1 VQPVDTES
9 THIDGRT
16 VRFQNRRPD
25 LLDGAAEY
33 VLDNG
38 LAELSLRRV
47 AEALGVT
54 HATLLRHFSSKDELV
69 LAVIEQIRSDFV
81 RQLSGEI
88 EHAPGGS
95 VAALAKT
102 VWARLC
108 QPLEQ
113 RQFRLLFELVSRRY
127 AGDSAFV
134 ESMIRSWVELIA
146 DRILGAGDRS
156 GPEAAALATLMLA
169 LFRGLQLDLMLTG
182 DRERV
187 EAALDASLIVF
198 ERH

>member
-1 VQPVDTES
+1 MDTES
-9 THIDGRT
+9 TRIDGRT
-16 VRFQNRRPD
+16 VRFQYRRPE

-33 VLDNG
+33 VLENG
-38 LAELSLRRV
+38 LADLSLRRV

-69 LAVIEQIRSDFV
+69 LAVIEQIRADFV
-81 RQLSGEI
+81 RQLSGDI
-88 EHAPGGS
+88 EHAPGHS

-102 VWARLC
+102 MWARLS

-113 RQFRLLFELVSRRY
+113 RQFRLLFELVGNRRR
-127 AGDSAFV
+127 GDSAFA

-146 DRILGAGDRS
+146 DRILGAGGRS
-156 GPEAAALATLMLA
+156 RPEAHALATLMLA

-182 DRERV
+182 DRARV
-187 EAALDASLIVF
+187 DAALDTSLILF
-198 ERH
+198 ERR